1 MLRRKKQIGGKMM
14 LVKVLGTCSPY
25 SNQKEKNGPGFLV
38 YLPSGEKILLDA
50 GSGIH
55 RLLNIPV
62 ELANLHVFISHYHK
76 DHWSDIGNI
85 QYGAYVHHKF
95 KNLLEP
101 IQIYLPELGHN
112 ELEIFQLSK
121 LVIEK
126 EPLSYQVTHQVSENS
141 IFQVGDATV
150 TFLKTTHPTYTLAT
164 KIEYEGKRIVYS
176 ADTGVQ
182 SFNSLV
188 NFAKD
193 CDLLICESTYLD
205 IQKQTDNHS
214 HLSSKEAALIAKK
227 ANVKM
232 LLLTHFSPINP
243 TECSLKEAKSIFERT
258 KIAIEEDL
266 TYV

>member
-1 MLRRKKQIGGKMM
+1 MVRRKKKMEGKMM
-14 LVKVLGTCSPY
+14 IVKVLGTCSPY

-38 YLPSGEKILLDA
+38 YLSSGEKILLDA

-85 QYGAYVHHKF
+85 QYASYVHHKF
-95 KNLLEP
+95 RNLLEP
-101 IQIYLPELGHN
+101 IQIYLPELGNN
-112 ELEIFQLSK
+112 ELEIFRLSK
-121 LVIEK
+121 LVIEE
-126 EPLSYQVTHQVSENS
+126 EPLSYQEIHQVCENS
-141 IFQVGDATV
+141 IFKIGDAIV
-150 TFLKTTHPTYTLAT
+150 TFLKTTHPTCTFAS

-182 SFNSLV
+182 SFDDLV

-205 IQKQTDNHS
+205 IQKHSDNHS

-227 ANVKM
+227 ANVKT
-232 LLLTHFSPINP
+232 LLLTYFSPINP
-243 TECSLKEAKSIFERT
+243 TECSLMEAKIIFERT
-258 KIAIEEDL
+258 KIATEENVI
-266 TYV
+266 YV